1 MKIEFEEWGVW
12 STAVRSVALYGTV
25 DGRYVRLAFSGSALA
40 ELFGVEDDPFAVE
53 TAFMR
58 NQKFMEEIA
67 RDFIE
72 AGKLED
78 DGSILL
84 ETDDLLPYFERRA
97 ATARA

>member
-1 MKIEFEEWGVW
+1 MKIEFEEWGRW
-12 STAVRSVALYGTV
+12 SSAMSSVALYGTV

-40 ELFGVEDDPFAVE
+40 ELFGVKKDPILLQE
-53 TAFMR
+53 TFMR
-58 NQKFMEEIA
+58 NEKFMEEIA

-72 AGKLED
+72 AGRLED

-84 ETDDLLPYFERRA
+84 EKEDLRPYFERRA